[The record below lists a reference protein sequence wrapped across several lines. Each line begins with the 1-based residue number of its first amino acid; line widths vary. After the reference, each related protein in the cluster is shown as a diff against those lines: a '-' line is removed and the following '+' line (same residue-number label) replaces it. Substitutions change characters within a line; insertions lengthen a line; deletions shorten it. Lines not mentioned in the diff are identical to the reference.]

1 MTIARKKSSG
11 GYTAAYLLGKKEKGP
26 NRAAR
31 VNSQIAS
38 FIEAFVNG
46 SWTWTN
52 YFNAAIAESRKW
64 YLLETHDD
72 WAMAPP
78 QANAKIRNDAVIS
91 VSIGALGSM
100 LSYPSINEIKN
111 VLHQARTNPQTA

>member
-1 MTIARKKSSG
+1 MNHSCLTMANLPYTNSYICERG
-11 GYTAAYLLGKKEKGP
+11 GAS
-26 NRAAR
+26 RAMRLMISVNAF
-31 VNSQIAS
+31 VNS
-38 FIEAFVNG
+38 FFNG

-52 YFNAAIAESRKW
+52 YFNVAIAENIKW

-72 WAMAPP
+72 WALGPP

-91 VSIGALGSM
+91 VPIGALDYM
-100 LSYPSINEIKN
+100 LSNPKINEIKN